1 MTYPRLADIL
11 VTKANLRDR
20 ANHYPVDTGRS
31 CERYL
36 VQVICRS
43 VGQQSADIP
52 GNLRYCY
59 RGFAVGATFGMADQM
74 PAGMDTAH
82 QAVSPSHI
90 MIFLQDRIDQNTANR
105 LKKVEEVVDIEV
117 AGL

>member
-1 MTYPRLADIL
+1 MSVIWYKLFADLWDNKARTFLAISGIAIG
-11 VTKANLRDR
+11 V
-20 ANHYPVDTGRS
+20 
-31 CERYL
+31 
-36 VQVICRS
+36 
-43 VGQQSADIP
+43 
-52 GNLRYCY
+52 
-59 RGFAVGATFGMADQM
+59 FAVGATFGMADEM

>member
-1 MTYPRLADIL
+1 VSVIWYKLFADLWDNKARTFLAISSIAIG
-11 VTKANLRDR
+11 V
-20 ANHYPVDTGRS
+20 
-31 CERYL
+31 
-36 VQVICRS
+36 
-43 VGQQSADIP
+43 
-52 GNLRYCY
+52 
-59 RGFAVGATFGMADQM
+59 FAVGATFGMADQM